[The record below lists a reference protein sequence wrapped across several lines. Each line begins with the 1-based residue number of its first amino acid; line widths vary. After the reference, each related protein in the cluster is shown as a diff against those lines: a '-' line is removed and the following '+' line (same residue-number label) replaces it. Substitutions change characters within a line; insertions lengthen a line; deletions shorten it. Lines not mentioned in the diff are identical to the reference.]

1 METTFS
7 LERLRA
13 KSLADRY
20 RRKGYEVIEEPAPN
34 QLPDFMAGY
43 RPDMI
48 LRKGGESIV
57 LEVKSRESLIGYPKL
72 GDLADL
78 LRSKPGWRLDLVV
91 VNTGDRIDIHRDSR
105 LLTREDVLLIVEES
119 ERLLADGFTEAA
131 FLRCWAAADAIVRII
146 LEEEGEEP
154 PENVPSNAALSQI
167 MWEGLIHRDDYEI
180 LRRILRYRN
189 AYAHGFTTPDF
200 DAALVEELIQTTKGV
215 LNMELELEPR
225 SAYAD

>member
-57 LEVKSRESLIGYPKL
+57 LEVKSRESLI
-72 GDLADL
+72 
-78 LRSKPGWRLDLVV
+78 W
-91 VNTGDRIDIHRDSR
+91 
-105 LLTREDVLLIVEES
+105 
-119 ERLLADGFTEAA
+119 
-131 FLRCWAAADAIVRII
+131 
-146 LEEEGEEP
+146 
-154 PENVPSNAALSQI
+154 LS
-167 MWEGLIHRDDYEI
+167 
-180 LRRILRYRN
+180 
-189 AYAHGFTTPDF
+189 
-200 DAALVEELIQTTKGV
+200 
-215 LNMELELEPR
+215 
-225 SAYAD
+225 